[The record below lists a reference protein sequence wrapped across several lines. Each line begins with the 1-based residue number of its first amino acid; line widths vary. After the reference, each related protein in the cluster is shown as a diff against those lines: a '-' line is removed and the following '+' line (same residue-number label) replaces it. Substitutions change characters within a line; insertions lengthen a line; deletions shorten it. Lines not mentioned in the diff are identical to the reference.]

1 MPEERL
7 RILIAEDEYW
17 TRENLRTLL
26 DWEAYGLELLPM
38 AVDGEDALQKLEE
51 TPADIVMT
59 DINMPYVSGVELMQ
73 KIRAKWP
80 HTVILVLS
88 GYSDFEYVR
97 QALLAGALDYL
108 LKPIAKSRLL
118 EVISRAAQ
126 QALSVQKERESRTRM
141 QERLALAASTLLD
154 RDFSQWLHDARRQE
168 LAQAAQAQFFEY
180 EQAFSSYRLAL
191 FKIPDPSRR
200 QGEGTFPA
208 QGAETSHGIKEL
220 IQGLELPGKKLVVHD
235 LYHLSHFLLISEADE
250 GALMRTIPPLLE
262 RMEALFGA
270 PVQAVVSRHYLS
282 FADLRKAYD
291 EARNAFL
298 HAPCLAGTSLGRAG
312 EMERRA
318 PVQRLSP
325 DLQRQLERAAGTQ
338 QRELFDALVE
348 QTGLYRCAGE
358 QWTVMELLHCASGVA
373 WVLRHSAEAG
383 PNAAPLLAMDNLI
396 ESLLDSVDR
405 LDLAQTFSLLAQM
418 EDEHFAALP
427 VGGQSDTI
435 RDTVRRV
442 KEYIDLHYCDELS
455 LRSLSERFAVDD
467 SYLSRMFKQ
476 LVGCN
481 LMLYLSTVRMEQA
494 KKLIRQGT
502 SNITEV
508 AQMVGYGDYAYFSRV
523 FKKLEGVSPR
533 VYREGGKE

>member
-38 AVDGEDALQKLEE
+38 ATDGEDALKKLEE

-73 KIRAKWP
+73 RIRAKWP

-126 QALSVQKERESRTRM
+126 QALSVQKERESRTRI
-141 QERLALAASTLLD
+141 QERLALAASMLLD

-180 EQAFSSYRLAL
+180 EQAFSSYRLTL
-191 FKIPDPSRR
+191 FKISGPAPGPG
-200 QGEGTFPA
+200 GEGYA
-208 QGAETSHGIKEL
+208 AREAVASYGIKEL
-220 IQGLELPGKKLVVHD
+220 IQELELPGKKLVVHD
-235 LYHLSHFLLISEADE
+235 LYHLSHFLLIAEADE
-250 GALMRTIPPLLE
+250 GALRRAIPPLLE

-270 PVQAVVSRHYLS
+270 PVHAVASRHHLS
-282 FADLRKAYD
+282 FGDLRKAYD
-291 EARNAFL
+291 ETRNALL
-298 HAPCLAGTSLGRAG
+298 HRPCLAETSLGWVG
-312 EMERRA
+312 EMERGA

-325 DLQRQLERAAGTQ
+325 DIQRQLERAAGMQ

-348 QTGLYRCAGE
+348 QTGLYRCARE
-358 QWTVMELLHCASGVA
+358 QWTVMELLHCVSGVA

-383 PNAAPLLAMDNLI
+383 PAAGPLLAMDNLI

-427 VGGQSDTI
+427 EGGQSDTI

-442 KEYIDLHYCDELS
+442 KEYIDLHYWDELS

-481 LMLYLSTVRMEQA
+481 LMLYLSTVRVDQA
-494 KKLIRQGT
+494 KRLMRQGA
-502 SNITEV
+502 SSITEV
-508 AQMVGYGDYAYFSRV
+508 AQMVGYSDYAYFSRV

-533 VYREGGKE
+533 AYREEGKE